1 MAIEQYEAFLKTF
14 YNSKTNPIKRKVTKA
29 YKMDDMEE
37 DATDKPN
44 KQSMQSKVMFTED
57 IATDDASPTKKV

>member
-1 MAIEQYEAFLKTF
+1 
-14 YNSKTNPIKRKVTKA
+14 
-29 YKMDDMEE
+29 MDDMEE